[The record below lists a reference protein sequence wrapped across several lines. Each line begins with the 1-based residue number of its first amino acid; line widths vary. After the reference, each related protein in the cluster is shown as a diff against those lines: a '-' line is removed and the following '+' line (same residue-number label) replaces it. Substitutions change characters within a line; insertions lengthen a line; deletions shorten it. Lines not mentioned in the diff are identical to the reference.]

1 MATDASTSTKSAVS
15 AAADPVARREMRRG
29 AAGRP
34 TASQWEP
41 IGTTATRTWLRGV
54 VYFALA
60 LIAVG
65 ALIWVAYERH
75 VAPRTGTVASLDGS
89 RLMIRDGGSAPWTA
103 AGVDRP
109 IRQGAELESIAA
121 DPDATGTALLRF
133 PDGAQVRLD
142 SLGTWQIVTLL
153 ASRNGRI
160 SELTIR
166 QLQGQITAASPPI
179 RRFDVHHLYFQVPGH
194 TIALSGVATLRT
206 DEHGITHLTVHQGV
220 AELHIDNQTIAI
232 DPTQTARLWPGALPE
247 LSPAQP

>member
-1 MATDASTSTKSAVS
+1 MATDASRPTDSAFPS
-15 AAADPVARREMRRG
+15 AADPVARREKRRG
-29 AAGRP
+29 APGRP

-41 IGTTATRTWLRGV
+41 IGTSSTRTWLRGV
-54 VYFALA
+54 VYVALA

-75 VAPRTGTVASLDGS
+75 VEPRTGAVASLDGS

-103 AGVDRP
+103 ASVERP

-121 DPDATGTALLRF
+121 DPNDTGTALLRF

-142 SLGTWQIVTLL
+142 NLGAWQIVTLL

-194 TIALSGVATLRT
+194 TVELRGVATLRT
-206 DEHGITHLTVHQGV
+206 DEHGVTHLTVHQGV
-220 AELHIDNQTIAI
+220 AELHIDNQTITI